1 MVIWKLKEGDDRR
14 LRSQHPWV
22 FSNEL
27 QKSPKGHFPGSP
39 VEIQDHKG
47 QFIARGYGNPQS
59 LISFRALSFD
69 PTDREPWSENAL
81 IHKLLRSWKMR
92 KQLGYKGS
100 FRLCFGEADFL
111 PGLVVDYYL
120 CDTPMGQAQVF
131 AAQILTSGLEFAI
144 RDLQSFFHNLVKQ
157 AQSENLTELNWEQ
170 TAVVQRNDVNI
181 RKLEGMQ
188 VVEPLVVKDI
198 LGIELDHIDI
208 ILNSASDQKT
218 LLMKCDLFHGQKTGF
233 FLDQTENIY
242 LVIQQLHSYVRSK
255 QMTKLR
261 VLDLCCYVGHWSTQ
275 IARAMNNMGVEVEIS
290 QVDVSKNALEFA
302 KLNAEREGATVTTHQ
317 LDVLEGLGVFKDNS
331 FDIVIADPPA
341 FIKAKKDIPTGKHA
355 YLKMNSQA
363 FRICCRDGILVSCSC
378 SGLLTEDDFREAIR
392 KASVRNQ
399 KHAQCI
405 GRGGHAADHPLLMS
419 FEEGFYLKMYV
430 NWVS

>member
-1 MVIWKLKEGDDRR
+1 MIIWKLKEGDDRR

-27 QKSPKGHFPGSP
+27 QKSPKGHFPGAP

-69 PTDREPWSENAL
+69 LSDREPWSENAL
-81 IHKLLRSWKMR
+81 IKKLLRSWKMR

-100 FRLCFGEADFL
+100 FRLCFGEADFI

-120 CDTPMGQAQVF
+120 CETTTGKIQVF
-131 AAQILTSGLEFAI
+131 AAQILTAGMDFALK
-144 RDLQSFFHNLVKQ
+144 DLHSFFQALVKQ
-157 AQSENLTELNWEQ
+157 SQTENLTDLSWDQ

-188 VVEPLVVKDI
+188 VIEPLVIKHVAGVD
-198 LGIELDHIDI
+198 LSHIDI
-208 ILNSASDQKT
+208 ILNSASDQRN

-242 LVIQQLHSYVRSK
+242 LVIQQLISYVQAQK
-255 QMTKLR
+255 ITKLR

-275 IARAMNNMGVEVEIS
+275 IARAMKNSGIVVELS
-290 QVDVSKNALEFA
+290 QVDVSKNALEYA
-302 KLNAEREGATVTTHQ
+302 KINAEREGAVVKTHQ
-317 LDVLEGLGVFKDNS
+317 VDVLEGLGIFSDNS

-355 YLKMNSQA
+355 YLKMNSHA
-363 FRICCRDGILVSCSC
+363 FRICRRDGILVSCSC

>member
-1 MVIWKLKEGDDRR
+1 MGV
-14 LRSQHPWV
+14 
-22 FSNEL
+22 SNEL
-27 QKSPKGHFPGSP
+27 QKSPKGHFPGAP
-39 VEIQDHKG
+39 VEMQDHKG

-69 PTDREPWSENAL
+69 PLDRESWSEGAL
-81 IHKLLRSWKMR
+81 IKKLLQSWKMR
-92 KQLGYKGS
+92 NQLGYKGS
-100 FRLCFGEADFL
+100 FRLCFGEADFI
-111 PGLVVDYYL
+111 PGLVIDYYL
-120 CDTPMGQAQVF
+120 CQTSVGQIQVF
-131 AAQILTSGLEFAI
+131 AAQILTSGIEFAI
-144 RDLQSFFHNLVKQ
+144 KNLNTFFQELVKQ
-157 AQSENLTELNWEQ
+157 AQANNLTDLNWEQ

-188 VVEPLVVKDI
+188 VIEPIVVKTVS
-198 LGIELDHIDI
+198 GIELQHIDI
-208 ILNSASDQKT
+208 MLNSASDQNA

-242 LVIQQLHSYVRSK
+242 LVIQQLQSYVQAQK
-255 QMTKLR
+255 LIKLR

-275 IARAMNNMGVEVEIS
+275 IARAMKNLGVEIEIS
-290 QVDVSKNALEFA
+290 QVDVSKSALEFA
-302 KLNAEREGATVTTHQ
+302 KLNAEREGAIVQTQQV
-317 LDVLEGLGVFKDNS
+317 DVLEGLGIFSDNS
-331 FDIVIADPPA
+331 FDLVIADPPA

-363 FRICCRDGILVSCSC
+363 FRICRRNGILVSCSC

>member
-27 QKSPKGHFPGSP
+27 QKSPKGHFPGAP
-39 VEIQDHKG
+39 VEIQDYKG
-47 QFIARGYGNPQS
+47 QFIARGYGNPNS

-69 PTDREPWSENAL
+69 PQDREPWSINSLIEKL
-81 IHKLLRSWKMR
+81 IHSWRMR
-92 KQLGYKGS
+92 KQLGFKGS
-100 FRLCFGEADFL
+100 FRLCFGEADFI

-120 CDTPMGQAQVF
+120 CQTNQGQIQVF
-131 AAQILTSGLEFAI
+131 TAQILTAGMDFAI
-144 RDLQSFFHNLVKQ
+144 KDLNDFFKLLNDRAVE
-157 AQSENLTELNWEQ
+157 ENLTTLSWDQ
-170 TAVVQRNDVNI
+170 TAVVQRNDVGI

-188 VVEPLVVKDI
+188 VIEPLIVKNINGIDLKQIDI
-198 LGIELDHIDI
+198 L
-208 ILNSASDQKT
+208 LNSASDDQT
-218 LLMKCDLFHGQKTGF
+218 ICMQCDLHEGQKTGF

-242 LVIQQLHSYVRSK
+242 LVVQQLTSLVK
-255 QMTKLR
+255 AKKLKKIK

-275 IARAMNNMGVEVEIS
+275 IARAMKNLAVEVEIS
-290 QVDVSKNALEFA
+290 QVDVSKSALAFA
-302 KLNAEREGATVTTHQ
+302 KTNAEREGAVVTTCQ
-317 LDVLEGLGVFKDNS
+317 LDVLEGLGVFQDNS
-331 FDIVIADPPA
+331 FDIIIADPPA

-363 FRICCRDGILVSCSC
+363 FRICRRQGILVSCSC

-392 KASVRNQ
+392 KASVRN
-399 KHAQCI
+399 KKSAQCI
-405 GRGGHAADHPLLMS
+405 GRGGHASDHPLLMS